1 MGTAEWRHAKSSTF
15 YSRGDYM
22 PGMKIDGMDALA
34 VKHVRA
40 AYPVML
46 TQSTERFYDEFQL
59 SSTSGLCWLDPG
71 LADQA

>member
-1 MGTAEWRHAKSSTF
+1 MHSGLLGTVAGMGTAEWRHAKSSTF

-46 TQSTERFYDEFQL
+46 TTKYREIS
-59 SSTSGLCWLDPG
+59 
-71 LADQA
+71 